1 MKHFIL
7 FLGCLLNVFIVCGQS
22 SNKGYEEGYVILSNG
37 DTIEGAIK
45 YKSGEEIKDKLTLKV
60 TEEDKRTYKAADLSG
75 FMAGEAQFISAKIDD
90 TNLFLKKLSEGKISL
105 YELQIPSSQRNSD
118 VFKYVMYII
127 KEKQKEYI
135 ELKASNWKKTVAE
148 MITDNDDITQQI
160 EKGKVKLD
168 ELPAVIQLYN
178 ETEE

>member
-7 FLGCLLNVFIVCGQS
+7 FLGCLLNVFIICGQS

-37 DTIEGAIK
+37 DTIEGTIK

-75 FMAGEAQFISAKIDD
+75 FMAGESQFVSAKIDE
-90 TNLFLKKLSEGKISL
+90 TQFFLKTLTEGKISL
-105 YELQIPSSQRNSD
+105 YELQIPVSKGNSE
-118 VFKYVMYII
+118 VFKYLMYIK
-127 KEKQKEYI
+127 KEKQKEYT

-148 MITDNDDITQQI
+148 MITDNDDIAQQI

-168 ELPAVIQLYN
+168 ELPAVIQSYN